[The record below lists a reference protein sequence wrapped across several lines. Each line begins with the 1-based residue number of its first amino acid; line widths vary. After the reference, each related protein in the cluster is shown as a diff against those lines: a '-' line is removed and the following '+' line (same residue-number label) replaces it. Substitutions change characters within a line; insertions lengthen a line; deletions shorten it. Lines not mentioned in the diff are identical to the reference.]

1 MDILKKIRNFAV
13 FFCFCAMKRILVIL
27 TGGTITM
34 VRNHET
40 GALHPA
46 DVDTFKAFV
55 PEMFAGNVDVEML
68 PFNPLID
75 SSDISPENWV
85 RMATAVADNYRKY
98 DGFVIL
104 HGTDTMSYSASAL
117 SFMLENL
124 AKPVVFTGSQLPVG
138 VLRSDAKENLLT
150 AIEMAAAED
159 NRGKPMVPEVTIYFE
174 DSLFR
179 ANRATKKNAEHFEAF
194 DSYNYPSLAKAGVH
208 IQFRENL
215 IRYPEDNMPLFTHLK
230 ICTDV
235 AILKLFPGINEQVV
249 RAVLNTKGLKGV
261 VLETYGSGNAPSA
274 QWLYKALKEATER
287 GIIIVNKTQCSMGS
301 VDMGQYEVARNLLKA
316 GVISGYDIT
325 TEALLTKMM
334 TLFGEFPGQTDKI
347 KHLLS
352 IPICGEM
359 TVDVLRQ

>member
-1 MDILKKIRNFAV
+1 
-13 FFCFCAMKRILVIL
+13 MKRILVLL

-34 VRNHET
+34 VQNHKT
-40 GALHPA
+40 GALRPA

-55 PEMFAGNVDVEML
+55 PEMFAGEVQVEMM
-68 PFNPLID
+68 PFTPLID
-75 SSDISPENWV
+75 SSDISPENWIK
-85 RMATAVADNYRKY
+85 MAKAVADNYQRY
-98 DGFVIL
+98 DGFVVL

-124 AKPVVFTGSQLPVG
+124 GKPVVFTGSQLPVG

-150 AIEMAAAED
+150 AIEIAAAED
-159 NRGKPMVPEVTIYFE
+159 GRGKPVVPEVTIFFE

-194 DSYNYPSLAKAGVH
+194 DSYNYPSLAKVGVH
-208 IQFRENL
+208 IQYRTNL
-215 IRYPEDNMPLFTHLK
+215 IRYPVSNTPLFTHLY

-235 AILKLFPGINEQVV
+235 VILKLFPGINETVV
-249 RAVLNTKGLKGV
+249 RGVLNTPGLRGV
-261 VLETYGSGNAPSA
+261 VLETYGSGNAPSS
-274 QWLYKALKEATER
+274 QWLYQALKEATDR

-316 GVISGYDIT
+316 GVLSGYDIT

-334 TLFGEFPGQTDKI
+334 NLLGELKDNTEKVKQ
-347 KHLLS
+347 LLS
-352 IPICGEM
+352 RPLCGEM
-359 TVDVLRQ
+359 TIS

>member
-1 MDILKKIRNFAV
+1 
-13 FFCFCAMKRILVIL
+13 MKHILVIL

-34 VRNHET
+34 VRNHDS
-40 GALHPA
+40 GALRPA

-55 PEMFAGNVDVEML
+55 PELFAGNVDVDML
-68 PFNPLID
+68 PFTPLID
-75 SSDISPENWV
+75 SSDIRPDNWAK
-85 RMATAVADNYRKY
+85 MANTVADNYDRY

-117 SFMLENL
+117 SFMIEHLG
-124 AKPVVFTGSQLPVG
+124 KPIVFTGSQLPVG

-150 AIEMAAAED
+150 AIEIAAAED
-159 NRGKPMVPEVTIYFE
+159 PSGRPMVPEVTIFFE

-179 ANRATKKNAEHFEAF
+179 ANRTTKKNAEHFEAF

-208 IQFRENL
+208 IQYRTNL
-215 IRYPEDNMPLFTHLK
+215 IRYPHEFTPIFLHTK
-230 ICTDV
+230 TCTDV
-235 AILKLFPGINEQVV
+235 AVLKLFPGINESVV
-249 RAVLNTKGLKGV
+249 RAVLGTQGLRGV

-274 QWLYKALKEATER
+274 RWLYEALREATER
-287 GIIIVNKTQCSMGS
+287 GIIIVNKTQCNMGS

-334 TLFGEFPGQTDKI
+334 ILFGQFPDNTDKVRQI
-347 KHLLS
+347 LTR
-352 IPICGEM
+352 PIAGEM
-359 TVDVLRQ
+359 TIE

>member
-1 MDILKKIRNFAV
+1 
-13 FFCFCAMKRILVIL
+13 MKRILVLL

-34 VRNHET
+34 VRNHPS
-40 GALHPA
+40 GALRPA

-55 PEMFAGNVDVEML
+55 PEIFANEDMQVEML
-68 PFNPLID
+68 PFTPLID
-75 SSDISPENWV
+75 SSDISPDNWV
-85 RMATAVADNYRKY
+85 KMASVIVDNYQRY
-98 DGFVIL
+98 DGFVVL

-124 AKPVVFTGSQLPVG
+124 GKPVVFTGSQLPVG

-150 AIEMAAAED
+150 AIEIAAAQD
-159 NRGKPMVPEVTIYFE
+159 VKGKPMVPEVTIFFE

-179 ANRATKKNAEHFEAF
+179 ANRTTKKNAEHFEAF
-194 DSYNYPSLAKAGVH
+194 DSYNYPSLAKVGVH
-208 IQFRENL
+208 IQYRTNL
-215 IRYPEDNMPLFTHLK
+215 IRYPDSNTPLFTHLY

-235 AILKLFPGINEQVV
+235 VILKLFPGINETVV
-249 RAVLNTKGLKGV
+249 RAVLNTPGLRGV

-274 QWLYKALKEATER
+274 QWLYQALKEATDK

-316 GVISGYDIT
+316 GVLSGYDIT

-334 TLFGEFPGQTDKI
+334 NLLGELKDNTEKVKQ
-347 KHLLS
+347 LLS
-352 IPICGEM
+352 RPLCGEM
-359 TVDVLRQ
+359 TIS

>member
-1 MDILKKIRNFAV
+1 
-13 FFCFCAMKRILVIL
+13 MKHILVIL

-34 VRNHET
+34 VRNHDS
-40 GALHPA
+40 GALRPA

-55 PEMFAGNVDVEML
+55 PELFAGNVDVDML
-68 PFNPLID
+68 PFTPLID
-75 SSDISPENWV
+75 SSDIRPDNWAK
-85 RMATAVADNYRKY
+85 MANTVADNYDRY

-117 SFMLENL
+117 SFMIEHLG
-124 AKPVVFTGSQLPVG
+124 KPIVFTGSQLPVG

-150 AIEMAAAED
+150 AIEIAAAED
-159 NRGKPMVPEVTIYFE
+159 PSGRPMVPEVTIFFE

-179 ANRATKKNAEHFEAF
+179 ANRTTKKNAEHFEAF

-208 IQFRENL
+208 IQYRTNL
-215 IRYPEDNMPLFTHLK
+215 IRYPHEFTPIFLHTK
-230 ICTDV
+230 TCTDV
-235 AILKLFPGINEQVV
+235 AVLKLFPGINESVV
-249 RAVLNTKGLKGV
+249 RAVLGTQGLRGV

-274 QWLYKALKEATER
+274 RWLYEALREATER
-287 GIIIVNKTQCSMGS
+287 GIIIVNKTQCNMGS

-334 TLFGEFPGQTDKI
+334 ILFGQFPDNTDKVRQ
-347 KHLLS
+347 LLTR
-352 IPICGEM
+352 PIAGEM
-359 TVDVLRQ
+359 TIE

>member
-1 MDILKKIRNFAV
+1 
-13 FFCFCAMKRILVIL
+13 MKRILVLL

-34 VRNHET
+34 VRNHPS
-40 GALHPA
+40 GALRPA

-55 PEMFAGNVDVEML
+55 PELYANEDMHVEML
-68 PFNPLID
+68 PFTPLID
-75 SSDISPENWV
+75 SSDISPDNWV
-85 RMATAVADNYRKY
+85 KMASVIVDNYQRY
-98 DGFVIL
+98 DGFVVL

-124 AKPVVFTGSQLPVG
+124 GKPVVFTGSQLPVG

-150 AIEMAAAED
+150 AIEIAAAQD
-159 NRGKPMVPEVTIYFE
+159 VKGKPMVPEVTIFFE

-179 ANRATKKNAEHFEAF
+179 ANRTTKKNAEHFEAF
-194 DSYNYPSLAKAGVH
+194 DSYNYPSLAKVGVH
-208 IQFRENL
+208 IQYRTNL
-215 IRYPEDNMPLFTHLK
+215 IRYPDSNTPLFTHLY

-235 AILKLFPGINEQVV
+235 VILKLFPGINETVV
-249 RAVLNTKGLKGV
+249 RAVLNTPGLRGV

-274 QWLYKALKEATER
+274 QWLYQALKEATDK

-316 GVISGYDIT
+316 GVLSGYDIT

-334 TLFGEFPGQTDKI
+334 NLLGELKDNTEKVKQ
-347 KHLLS
+347 LLS
-352 IPICGEM
+352 RPLCGEM
-359 TVDVLRQ
+359 TIG

>member
-1 MDILKKIRNFAV
+1 
-13 FFCFCAMKRILVIL
+13 MKRILVLL

-34 VRNHET
+34 VRNNT
-40 GALHPA
+40 SGALHPA
-46 DVDTFKAFV
+46 DVETFKAFV
-55 PEMFAGNVDVEML
+55 PELFAGSVEVEMQS
-68 PFNPLID
+68 FNPLID

-85 RMATAVADNYRKY
+85 RMATAVADNYNKY
-98 DGFVIL
+98 DGFVVL

-117 SFMLENL
+117 SFMLENVS
-124 AKPVVFTGSQLPVG
+124 KPVVFTGSQLPVG

-150 AIEMAAAED
+150 AIEIAAATD
-159 NRGKPMVPEVTIYFE
+159 ASGRPMVPEVTIFFE

-179 ANRATKKNAEHFEAF
+179 ANRTTKKNAEHFEAF

-208 IQFRENL
+208 IQYRTNL
-215 IRYPEDNMPLFTHLK
+215 IRYPQERMPLFTHLHT
-230 ICTDV
+230 CTDV
-235 AILKLFPGINEQVV
+235 AILKLFPGIKEPVV
-249 RAVLNTKGLKGV
+249 RAVLNTPGLRGV

-274 QWLYKALKEATER
+274 RWLYQALKEATDR
-287 GIIIVNKTQCSMGS
+287 GIVIVNKTQCSTGS
-301 VDMGQYEVARNLLKA
+301 VNMAQYEVAQNLLKA

-334 TLFGEFPGQTDKI
+334 TFFGENPDNTEKV

-359 TVDVLRQ
+359 TKE

>member
-1 MDILKKIRNFAV
+1 
-13 FFCFCAMKRILVIL
+13 MKHILVIL

-34 VRNHET
+34 VRSHDS
-40 GALHPA
+40 GALRPA

-55 PEMFAGNVDVEML
+55 PELFAGNVDVDML
-68 PFNPLID
+68 PFTPLID
-75 SSDISPENWV
+75 SSDIRPDNWAK
-85 RMATAVADNYRKY
+85 MANTVADNYDRY

-117 SFMLENL
+117 SFMIEHLG
-124 AKPVVFTGSQLPVG
+124 KPIVFTGSQLPVG

-150 AIEMAAAED
+150 AIEIAAAED
-159 NRGKPMVPEVTIYFE
+159 PSGRPMVPEVTIFFE

-179 ANRATKKNAEHFEAF
+179 ANRTTKKNAEHFEAF

-208 IQFRENL
+208 IQYRTNL
-215 IRYPEDNMPLFTHLK
+215 IRYPHEFTPIFLHTK
-230 ICTDV
+230 TCTDV
-235 AILKLFPGINEQVV
+235 AVLKLFPGINESVV
-249 RAVLNTKGLKGV
+249 RAVLGTQGLRGV

-274 QWLYKALKEATER
+274 RWLYEALREAAER
-287 GIIIVNKTQCSMGS
+287 GIIIVNKTQCNMGS

-334 TLFGEFPGQTDKI
+334 ILFGQFPDNTDKVRQ
-347 KHLLS
+347 LLTR
-352 IPICGEM
+352 PIAGEM
-359 TVDVLRQ
+359 TIE

>member
-1 MDILKKIRNFAV
+1 
-13 FFCFCAMKRILVIL
+13 MKRILVLL

-34 VRNHET
+34 VRNHKS
-40 GALHPA
+40 GALRPA
-46 DVDTFKAFV
+46 DADTFKAFV
-55 PEMFAGNVDVEML
+55 PELSEGSMQVDIV
-68 PFNPLID
+68 PFTPLID
-75 SSDISPENWV
+75 SSDISPANWV
-85 RMATAVADNYRKY
+85 KMATVVADNYGRY

-124 AKPVVFTGSQLPVG
+124 GKPVVFTGSQLPVG

-150 AIEMAAAED
+150 AIEIAAAEGPD
-159 NRGKPMVPEVTIYFE
+159 GKPIVPEVTIFFE

-179 ANRATKKNAEHFEAF
+179 ANRTTKKNAEHFEAF
-194 DSYNYPSLAKAGVH
+194 DSYNYPSLAKAGVR
-208 IQFRENL
+208 IQYRPNL
-215 IRYPEDNMPLFTHLK
+215 IRYPEGNIPLFTHLRTS
-230 ICTDV
+230 TDV
-235 AILKLFPGINEQVV
+235 AILKLFPGINESVV
-249 RAVLNTKGLKGV
+249 RAVLNTEGLRGV

-274 QWLYKALKEATER
+274 QWLYKALKEATDK

-334 TLFGEFPGQTDKI
+334 TLFGENPDNTDKV
-347 KHLLS
+347 KQLLS
-352 IPICGEM
+352 VPVCGEM
-359 TVDVLRQ
+359 TIG